1 MNETPDET
9 QPHYA
14 VGVARLLLVAD
25 AAQRAVGHA
34 PHADVPADLRA
45 DDEVLVRRVADGT
58 GDGFVGEEDAV
69 GVVGD
74 LLVPEGEVA
83 VGLEGLRGIEIGG
96 SHLGERGVIGEE
108 EEGVLEGGY
117 GDGGDG
123 VLVHDVEGVL
133 LGERELIGMMLRHA
147 HDVLLLQL
155 LRIRTDVVLLDVTA
169 KSSIHHE
176 IAFLHLSEG
185 SLHDSHR
192 VADSVA
198 LQVVLDLLQTI
209 LIVQHSDAYSFSLN
223 DRRYASLSL
232 LWNS

>member
-9 QPHYA
+9 PPHYA
-14 VGVARLLLVAD
+14 VGVTRLLLVAD

-45 DDEVLVRRVADGT
+45 DDEVFVRRVADGT

-74 LLVPEGEVA
+74 LFVPEGEVA
-83 VGLEGLRGIEIGG
+83 VGLEGLRGIEN
-96 SHLGERGVIGEE
+96 
-108 EEGVLEGGY
+108 
-117 GDGGDG
+117 G

>member
-9 QPHYA
+9 PPHYT
-14 VGVARLLLVAD
+14 VGVTRLLLVAD

-83 VGLEGLRGIEIGG
+83 VGLEGLRGIEMGG

-133 LGERELIGMMLRHA
+133 LGERELIGMM
-147 HDVLLLQL
+147 
-155 LRIRTDVVLLDVTA
+155 
-169 KSSIHHE
+169 
-176 IAFLHLSEG
+176 
-185 SLHDSHR
+185 
-192 VADSVA
+192 
-198 LQVVLDLLQTI
+198 
-209 LIVQHSDAYSFSLN
+209 
-223 DRRYASLSL
+223 
-232 LWNS
+232 